1 MLHLTINQSDGVPLY
16 QQLIR
21 QLKQLIATGRLRP
34 HDELPPVRVLAQQL
48 LLNPNTVVRAYRELE
63 LAGLLYKRRGAGT
76 YVAEAGTRFTE
87 AECRRMLTERADALL
102 VEARNLG
109 FSVDEVV
116 KLLKQRNADLKP
128 EAATGGGDK
137 DGSN

>member
-48 LLNPNTVVRAYRELE
+48 LVNPNTVVRAYRELE

-76 YVAEAGTRFTE
+76 YVAEAGTRFNDE
-87 AECRRMLTERADALL
+87 ECRRMLTERADALL

-109 FSVDEVV
+109 FSVDDVV

-128 EAATGGGDK
+128 ETATGGGDK
-137 DGSN
+137 DGTN